1 MVEGFEVLQFATE
14 CSRRFIFANIR
25 IKALN
30 SKQDAEYNRIL
41 IYIQCDFFENFLDF
55 LLQTGKGYVMRVNDF
70 KNEVK
75 ITPLLTPINA
85 LTATIVINRENST
98 RQ

>member
-1 MVEGFEVLQFATE
+1 MQLLCEQWSSEVFKLPETIVYDE
-14 CSRRFIFANIR
+14 
-25 IKALN
+25 
-30 SKQDAEYNRIL
+30 IL
-41 IYIQCDFFENFLDF
+41 GLCDFFENFLDF